1 MSTKT
6 TGKPSSTYELLE
18 KQNEKLRSELKELN
32 STLEKILSNF
42 APTKS
47 TQLIPESDKSGSSHK
62 LKYFKSEISKMKKEL
77 EGNPNIPKISDLENE
92 LKFLIDKQKSLEKEK
107 STLLKYEKIHQN
119 ALDSA
124 SNANTYPEKIKNLRN
139 ELRANKE
146 KLKELAAQEKKEE
159 KALAGQHERCVV
171 LENKTRNLFE
181 LVKEKKKE
189 DQEKSKKPEDE
200 LEVNNFL
207 LEEIQEKIVEAEAVK
222 AEKEAKLKKRIK
234 DLENQI
240 REKRHNLEM
249 LKVKAKEKDQ
259 ESKISLM
266 RIVEAKKLVK
276 HHQLRPIGQRSGNST
291 PSKLSLSPMV
301 KSTENLGVAEEKE
314 RRRSSTNQKL
324 FHQETMNIIKKMN
337 MHINF
342 T

>member
-1 MSTKT
+1 MSIKT
-6 TGKPSSTYELLE
+6 TDKRSNAYELLE
-18 KQNEKLRSELKELN
+18 KQNEKLKSELKELN
-32 STLEKILSNF
+32 ATLERILSNF

-47 TQLIPESDKSGSSHK
+47 TQLLSEADKNGPSQK
-62 LKYFKSEISKMKKEL
+62 LKFFKSEISKMKKEL

-92 LKFLIDKQKSLEKEK
+92 LKFLSDKIKSLEKEK
-107 STLLKYEKIHQN
+107 SSLLKYEKIHQN

-124 SNANTYPEKIKNLRN
+124 SNAHTYPEKIKNLRN

-146 KLKELAAQEKKEE
+146 KLKELTAKEKKEE
-159 KALAGQHERCVV
+159 KALAGQHERCVI
-171 LENKTRNLFE
+171 LENKTRQLFE
-181 LVKEKKKE
+181 LIKEKKKE

-207 LEEIQEKIVEAEAVK
+207 LEEIQEKIVNAEAK
-222 AEKEAKLKKRIK
+222 KTEKEAKLKKRIK
-234 DLENQI
+234 DLETQI
-240 REKRHNLEM
+240 REKRHHLEM
-249 LKVKAKEKDQ
+249 LKIKVKEKDQ

-266 RIVEAKKLVK
+266 RIVETKKLVK
-276 HHQLRPIGQRSGNST
+276 HHQLRPMGQRSGNST
-291 PSKLSLSPMV
+291 PGKVSLSPMV
-301 KSTENLGVAEEKE
+301 KSTENLEVVENSE

-324 FHQETMNIIKKMN
+324 FHQETMNIIKKIN